1 MVLRRN
7 GDNIPLEPV
16 KNHAKWHIGDQ
27 HDARHAISGP
37 EKGMCAPVLPRKL
50 LSAVEV
56 QGRLL
61 HVTYADRIGTLSA
74 LRKTP
79 KRYTAIG
86 TEPTTRPLRELT
98 MLNAQE
104 VRGQW
109 DKLRG
114 KIKQKWGQLTDDDL
128 QIIGGNV
135 DELVGRIHE
144 KTGVAREQVEQF
156 IGDLASGTSES
167 VERTRDAAMNYAS
180 QAASRVREG
189 YEQMSD
195 RMRDGYEQMSGQM
208 RDSYERVGER
218 VREHPGQAML
228 AIFGMGVI
236 TGVVLGLMLRSD

>member
-1 MVLRRN
+1 
-7 GDNIPLEPV
+7 
-16 KNHAKWHIGDQ
+16 
-27 HDARHAISGP
+27 
-37 EKGMCAPVLPRKL
+37 
-50 LSAVEV
+50 
-56 QGRLL
+56 
-61 HVTYADRIGTLSA
+61 
-74 LRKTP
+74 
-79 KRYTAIG
+79 
-86 TEPTTRPLRELT
+86 

-189 YEQMSD
+189 YEQVSD